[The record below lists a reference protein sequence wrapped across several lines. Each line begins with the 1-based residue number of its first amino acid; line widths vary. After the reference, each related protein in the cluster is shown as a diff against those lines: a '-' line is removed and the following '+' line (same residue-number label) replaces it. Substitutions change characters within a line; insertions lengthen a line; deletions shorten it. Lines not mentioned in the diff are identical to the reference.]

1 MAKSKNHTAHNQS
14 HKAHRNGI
22 KRPKWQKY
30 SKTKGMNPKYLK
42 NLKWAKKHN
51 LGPKE
56 MSQRDKKANCL
67 KSLNKWLDHK
77 NYVMKKQYDR
87 KFGSK
92 VAEKDTPVFRPL
104 TAGDLSREKKD
115 G

>member
-56 MSQRDKKANCL
+56 MSKKDTKAN
-67 KSLNKWLDHK
+67 KVKAVTAWLDRK
-77 NYVMKKQYDR
+77 NHSMKK
-87 KFGSK
+87 KF
-92 VAEKDTPVFRPL
+92 DH
-104 TAGDLSREKKD
+104 
-115 G
+115 